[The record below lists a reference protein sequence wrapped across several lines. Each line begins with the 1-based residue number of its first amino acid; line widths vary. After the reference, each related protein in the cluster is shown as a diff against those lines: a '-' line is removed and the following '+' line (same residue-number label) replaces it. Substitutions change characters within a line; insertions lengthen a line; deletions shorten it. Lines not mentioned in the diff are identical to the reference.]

1 MDRSTAS
8 PARLRTSRVGRWGWV
23 AAGLV
28 LTGCAQQVA
37 CTDIG
42 CASQVVVDVTSL
54 SSTLG
59 SKPFQATLCV
69 DGTCQMQAGTLSGN
83 APMITVVTQL
93 GVNGGPTFAVDSA
106 VPVTLTVVTRD
117 GKTVTDA
124 QGTITLHK
132 VTPNG
137 ESCGPVCYQAALA
150 LSGTHLV
157 ETR

>member
-1 MDRSTAS
+1 METPTTSPSHRS
-8 PARLRTSRVGRWGWV
+8 RHRIGRWGWV
-23 AAGLV
+23 AAALV

-37 CTDIG
+37 CTTIG

-54 SSTLG
+54 TSVLG

-69 DGTCQMQAGTLSGN
+69 DGTCQMQAGTLTGN

-93 GVNGGPTFAVDSA
+93 AVNGGPSFSA
-106 VPVTLTVVTRD
+106 DKPVPVTLTIVTRD
-117 GKTVTDA
+117 GATVTDA
-124 QGTITLHK
+124 RGDITLHK

>member
-1 MDRSTAS
+1 MRQLGRATTARG
-8 PARLRTSRVGRWGWV
+8 RLRRWGWV

-37 CTDIG
+37 CTTLG

-54 SSTLG
+54 SGLVG
-59 SKPFQATLCV
+59 DKPFQATLCV
-69 DGTCQMQAGTLSGN
+69 DGTCQMQAGTLTGK

-93 GVNGGPTFAVDSA
+93 GVNGGPSFAVESA
-106 VPVTLTVVTRD
+106 VPVTLTIVTRD
-117 GKTVTDA
+117 GKEVTSAKADV
-124 QGTITLHK
+124 TLHRSA
-132 VTPNG
+132 PNG
-137 ESCGPVCYQAALA
+137 ESCGPVCYQSTLT

>member
-1 MDRSTAS
+1 MDASTAT
-8 PARLRTSRVGRWGWV
+8 PDRRRTRHVGRWGSV
-23 AAGLV
+23 AVGLV
-28 LTGCAQQVA
+28 LTGCAQQIA
-37 CTDIG
+37 CTTVG

-54 SSTLG
+54 TSVLG

-69 DGTCQMQAGTLSGN
+69 DGTCQMQAGTLTGS
-83 APMITVVTQL
+83 APMITVVAQL
-93 GVNGGPTFAVDSA
+93 GVNGGPSFSAGDS
-106 VPVTLTVVTRD
+106 VPVTLTIVTRD
-117 GKTVTDA
+117 GASVTDA
-124 QGTITLHK
+124 KGDITLHK

>member
-1 MDRSTAS
+1 MTFTAAP
-8 PARLRTSRVGRWGWV
+8 PARKRRRALGWV
-23 AAGLV
+23 AVV
-28 LTGCAQQVA
+28 LALSGFAQQVA
-37 CTDIG
+37 CTTIG

-54 SSTLG
+54 TGILA

-69 DGTCQMQAGTLSGN
+69 DGTCQMQAGTLTGS

-93 GVNGGPTFAVDSA
+93 AVNGGPTFAPDA
-106 VPVTLTVVTRD
+106 PVPVTLTVVTRD

-124 QGTITLHK
+124 QGTVTLRK

-137 ESCGPVCYQAALA
+137 ESCGPVCYQSTLT